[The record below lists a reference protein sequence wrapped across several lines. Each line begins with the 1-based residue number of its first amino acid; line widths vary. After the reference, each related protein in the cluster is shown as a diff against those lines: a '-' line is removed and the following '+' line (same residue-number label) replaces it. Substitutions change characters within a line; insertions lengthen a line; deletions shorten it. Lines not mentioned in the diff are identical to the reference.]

1 MTRVRSSLERFA
13 PLCREPDPSLA
24 KAACAKVWHETG
36 LIVINPEM
44 LTSWTGRKQAELLAE
59 KLYGK
64 RKI

>member
-1 MTRVRSSLERFA
+1 MPGTG
-13 PLCREPDPSLA
+13 PSLA
-24 KAACAKVWHETG
+24 KAACARVWHETG

-44 LTSWTGRKQAELLAE
+44 LTSWTDRKQAELLAE